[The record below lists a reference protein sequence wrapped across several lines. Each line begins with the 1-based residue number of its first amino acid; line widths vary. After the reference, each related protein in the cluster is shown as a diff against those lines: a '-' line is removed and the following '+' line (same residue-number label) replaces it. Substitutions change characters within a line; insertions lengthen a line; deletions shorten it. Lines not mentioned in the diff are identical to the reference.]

1 MAIRAKDK
9 WTNERTNEW
18 ITKDQRMYLRLLSFK
33 LIVLLRNFTTNYCH
47 GFTYQCEY
55 LGSLCDGKLNK
66 VTMCAYTWILFSYK
80 SQWWKKKCCV
90 ELWPSSCITIFT
102 LEYSKYFF
110 FFYLDTRTP
119 TIGAGGKCAS
129 VPPPQKKKKEKKF
142 TSRPKKV

>member
-1 MAIRAKDK
+1 MAIQAKDK

-18 ITKDQRMYLRLLSFK
+18 IKWTKDQRMYLRLLSFK

-90 ELWPSSCITIFT
+90 EFWPSSCITIFT

-110 FFYLDTRTP
+110 FLPWHSNTDHWRRWEMRKCTP
-119 TIGAGGKCAS
+119 TT
-129 VPPPQKKKKEKKF
+129 KKKKRKEIHK
-142 TSRPKKV
+142 